1 MISSQDILEKLWS
14 LSTSWNIYLE
24 SDKRVRTLHNNELN
38 NVKKFHVDELKQSK
52 QIYLRSLLNDMKQHE
67 LELEADIINAVK
79 ENERDMYDQ
88 KNKQI
93 QTMIIANS
101 IMLTALISI
110 LIQSIIPNE
119 TPDYSKIIYVISGCL
134 SLGFLIIS
142 TILYVYVIKE
152 CTTFMDERGQHHKVH
167 WTQYTNEIK
176 QFDYDENYEVMID
189 RVFDFSKRRNV
200 NDIKRY
206 IKEKEDNHEIVHEI
220 IDIHDIVVNEMPA
233 SRSSSTKSSIG
244 DQISSIKKS
253 LKRQA
258 SKLTK
263 QASKL
268 TKQTSRL
275 TKMEY
280 VGFEE
285 YYVNTCQPF
294 DRRATIFYY
303 IGTILM
309 LVNLITYNHAY
320 FYYSYKSIEGAT
332 VSTAVISISLLL
344 GTVIICGGIFNTY
357 NINHIKRRA
366 KG

>member
-1 MISSQDILEKLWS
+1 MISSQEILETLWS

-38 NVKKFHVDELKQSK
+38 NVKKFHIDELKQSK

-67 LELEADIINAVK
+67 LQLEADIINAVK

-134 SLGFLIIS
+134 SLGFLTVS

-152 CTTFMDERGQHHKVH
+152 CTDIMDRRGKHHKKR
-167 WTQYTNEIK
+167 WTEIK
-176 QFDYDENYEVMID
+176 TWIKKDKGFTVKEIEGEEEKSYSDFKAMVDEVYK
-189 RVFDFSKRRNV
+189 FSKDRNE
-200 NDIKRY
+200 NDITEY
-206 IKEKEDNHEIVHEI
+206 IKIKNENEEIVHIEI
-220 IDIHDIVVNEMPA
+220 IDTSDIAVNEIPKLVKTA
-233 SRSSSTKSSIG
+233 SGSMKLTIEDGIRK
-244 DQISSIKKS
+244 
-253 LKRQA
+253 LKRKA
-258 SKLTK
+258 SFFSTNI
-263 QASKL
+263 
-268 TKQTSRL
+268 
-275 TKMEY
+275 EY

-285 YYVNTCQPF
+285 WYEANCQIF
-294 DRRATIFYY
+294 DRSATNFYY
-303 IGTILM
+303 MGTILM

-320 FYYSYKSIEGAT
+320 FYYSYNSLEGAT
-332 VSTAVISISLLL
+332 VSTVVISISLLL
-344 GTVIICGGIFNTY
+344 GTIIIVLGIFNKNLNKTT
-357 NINHIKRRA
+357 
-366 KG
+366 